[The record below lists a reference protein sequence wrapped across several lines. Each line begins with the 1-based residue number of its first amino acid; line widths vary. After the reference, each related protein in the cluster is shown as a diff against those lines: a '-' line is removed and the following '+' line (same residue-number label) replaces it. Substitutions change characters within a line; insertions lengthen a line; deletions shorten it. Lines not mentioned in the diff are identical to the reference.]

1 MKKPASLGVPT
12 IPMGNERHYILG
24 TAGHIDHGKSSL
36 VRVLT
41 GTDPD
46 RLPEEQ
52 RRGVTIELGFAHLSL
67 EDDSESGGT
76 LELGIVDVPGHAD
89 FVNNMMAGVGGMD
102 VALFVVAADDG
113 WMPQSE
119 EHLHILT
126 FLGIERCVVALTKAD
141 LAEDLDFSVEF
152 VRDSLQGTILEKSPV
167 VPVSSVTGQGI
178 EELKAALY
186 AQLLPAPSPGD
197 FGKPLLPVDRA
208 FSVKGIGTVVTGTLS
223 GGSLQVG
230 DKLLLQPD
238 GLVAHVRAIQNHSQ
252 SVEGVG
258 PGMRT
263 ALNVPELQVSSRD
276 RLGVSRGNLLTNTQ
290 AGAPADTI
298 NINMVRLSREIPGQS
313 ATRRDLPSGRRV
325 RVHHGSGSTGA
336 RIHFIESRSISPG
349 QGMLAQLRLDEARFM
364 MVGDRVVIRD
374 WSGEATLGGGVV
386 LDADAS
392 RRRLR
397 NEEQVEFLRQRAE
410 SPDDLAVLLTSVL
423 ERDAL
428 IDLSAIKSRLK
439 FSDEEVEL
447 AAAKLLADEIACEI
461 GHHLAAASWWDELLA
476 CGASLVGAFH
486 KANPDLPGLPLEDL
500 RQSLLLKLPRADLFD
515 LLMEHLGKRGV
526 AQRGTIVAEEA
537 FNPTLAED
545 IRGAAESIEQALKQ
559 EPLNPPGRAELVSD
573 PSSRRALAFLL
584 RSGTVI
590 ELSDKVVILNA
601 SYQQAC
607 GEVLDYLQDHGQ
619 ATASDL
625 RQHLDTSRRVMMPLL
640 ERMDAEGKTRR
651 NGDYRTT
658 G

>member
-1 MKKPASLGVPT
+1 MKKPASWGVPT
-12 IPMGNERHYILG
+12 IQMGNERHYILG

-36 VRVLT
+36 VQVLT

-186 AQLLPAPSPGD
+186 AQLLPAPSPCD

-447 AAAKLLADEIACEI
+447 AAAKLLEAEIACEI

-619 ATASDL
+619 ATASHL

>member
-1 MKKPASLGVPT
+1 
-12 IPMGNERHYILG
+12 MGNERHYILG

-36 VRVLT
+36 VQVLT

-230 DKLLLQPD
+230 DKLLLQPN

-298 NINMVRLSREIPGQS
+298 NINMARLSREIPGQS

-410 SPDDLAVLLTSVL
+410 SPDDLAVLLTSAL

>member
-410 SPDDLAVLLTSVL
+410 SPDDLAVLLTSAL

>member
-1 MKKPASLGVPT
+1 
-12 IPMGNERHYILG
+12 MGNERHYILG

-36 VRVLT
+36 VQVLT

-230 DKLLLQPD
+230 DKLLLQPN

-298 NINMVRLSREIPGQS
+298 NINMARLSREIPGQS

-374 WSGEATLGGGVV
+374 WSGGATLGGGVV

-410 SPDDLAVLLTSVL
+410 SPDDLAVLLTSAL

>member
-1 MKKPASLGVPT
+1 
-12 IPMGNERHYILG
+12 MGNERHYILG

-36 VRVLT
+36 VQVLT

-186 AQLLPAPSPGD
+186 AQLLPAPSPVD

-208 FSVKGIGTVVTGTLS
+208 FSVRGIGTVVTGTLS

-410 SPDDLAVLLTSVL
+410 SPDDLAVLLTSAL

-461 GHHLAAASWWDELLA
+461 GHHLAVASWWDELLA

-651 NGDYRTT
+651 DGDYRAAR
-658 G
+658 

>member
-1 MKKPASLGVPT
+1 
-12 IPMGNERHYILG
+12 MGNERHYILG